1 MLYCVSIKDFHEKL
15 QKGKTLLGIDCGTRK
30 IGVSISD
37 PNLVLSMP
45 HSIIQCKTA
54 KEGAVA
60 LKRVIDSKPLC
71 GLVLGYPLD
80 PMGNEGP
87 THEVVK
93 DTIKE
98 LEEIGCKMPY
108 FLQDERFTTKFAI
121 RTLDA
126 QNPLKR
132 GTDGMDDSLAAS
144 YILQTTLDL
153 IRNSS

>member
-1 MLYCVSIKDFHEKL
+1 MLYCVSIKDFHKKL
-15 QKGKTLLGIDCGTRK
+15 EKGKALLGVDCGTRK

-37 PNLVLSMP
+37 PNLVISMP

-54 KEGAVA
+54 KEGALA
-60 LKRVIDSKPLC
+60 LKKVIDSKSLW
-71 GLVLGYPLD
+71 GVVLGYPLD

-93 DTIKE
+93 DIIKE
-98 LEEIGCKMPY
+98 LEKIGCEMPY

-121 RTLDA
+121 RTLEA
-126 QNPLKR
+126 QNPSKK
-132 GTDGMDDSLAAS
+132 GNDGMDDSLAAS